1 MLLAVAA
8 CTPSTSPP
16 ARPTAASARAAAPA
30 AVAYGAGACTQA
42 PKQADVIA
50 AKGAHKA
57 ATRFFERGDWDDA
70 IRCWADAYSFDCTA
84 HDLLVNIANAQEK
97 KGDRAGALGT
107 LRAYLEHKPSAEVA
121 ERVRKLDKELSESKR

>member
-1 MLLAVAA
+1 MLLAVTA

-16 ARPTAASARAAAPA
+16 ASPTAASAPAAAH
-30 AVAYGAGACTQA
+30 GAGGCTQA

-57 ATRFFERGDWDDA
+57 AARFFERGDWDDA
-70 IRCWADAYSFDCTA
+70 IRCWADAYGFDCTA

-107 LRAYLEHKPSAEVA
+107 LRAYLRHKPSAEVA